1 MKRVACGA
9 LLLLLS
15 CGDPELTQLFVCY
28 EIDPELVSAG
38 TTTRVCAFDDSGAIL
53 TGCDDGTRIQ
63 LGSDGERR
71 SQAFVQADAERVEIT
86 LEGVVNRPGVGEV
99 ELTQSIDM
107 PFSPGRIIDVSL
119 RLENAC
125 LDRICPDDETCVGG
139 RCVPIAI
146 TNERCFT
153 EHGDEPDPLCA
164 DMDERLTRGCPAPE
178 PEAE

>member
-1 MKRVACGA
+1 MTRIGWAA

-86 LEGVVNRPGVGEV
+86 LEGTVNRPGVGEV
-99 ELTQSIDM
+99 ELSQSIDM
-107 PFSPGRIIDVSL
+107 PFSPGRIIDVTL

-125 LDRICPDDETCVGG
+125 LDRICPDDETCVSG

-146 TNERCFT
+146 LNERCFT
-153 EHGDEPDPLCA
+153 AHGDEPDPLCA
-164 DMDERLTRGCPAPE
+164 DMDSRLTRGCPAPAS
-178 PEAE
+178 EAE

>member
-1 MKRVACGA
+1 MTHRWCAA

-53 TGCDDGTRIQ
+53 TGCDEGTRIQ

-71 SQAFVQADAERVEIT
+71 SQAFVQGDAERVQIT

-99 ELTQSIDM
+99 ELTQSIDV
-107 PFSPGRIIDVSL
+107 PFSPGRIVDIGL

-125 LDRICPDDETCVGG
+125 LDRICPDDETCVSG
-139 RCVPIAI
+139 RCVPIVV
-146 TNERCFT
+146 TGERCFT
-153 EHGDEPDPLCA
+153 DHGSDPDPFCE
-164 DMDERLTRGCPAPE
+164 DRDSRLTRGCPAPE
-178 PEAE
+178 PTDE